1 MSAKNLDNK
10 NRLRNKI
17 VAFRMSPEE
26 AEQLDIKVKLS
37 GLTKQEYLIRRSLQ
51 QDIVVVGNPKM
62 YKALKSEL
70 AKILE
75 ELQRI
80 QWDCVSDELLDVIRL
95 ISSMLNEFKGENE

>member
-17 VAFRMSPEE
+17 VAFRMSSEE

-51 QDIVVVGNPKM
+51 QDIVVIGNPRI
-62 YKALKSEL
+62 YKALKNEL

-80 QWDCVSDELLDVIRL
+80 QQDCVSEELLDVIRL
-95 ISSMLNEFKGENE
+95 VSFMLNEFKGESE